1 MTSPPMA
8 RRTGTPGLPSRSR
21 LGRRRQTAQLQ
32 LQIWHSEPWQTL
44 NRGYDGDSGR
54 ACRGRDRGVT
64 VTNAAA
70 AVELCSAWNQLQCL
84 V

>member
-44 NRGYDGDSGR
+44 NRGYEATADELAG
-54 ACRGRDRGVT
+54 AVT
-64 VTNAAA
+64 AA
-70 AVELCSAWNQLQCL
+70 
-84 V
+84 